1 MRALVLSGGGS
12 KGAYQIGVWKA
23 LKKLNIKFDIVTGTS
38 SGAIN
43 GALITQNTYFRALR
57 VWKSLNYKN
66 IFGDEF
72 NNTSDINKLYKTFAK
87 NFISD
92 GGTEVNELH
101 ELINKNLVK
110 WKFYNSKINYGLVTF
125 NLTNRKPIEL
135 VKKDIPKDKLGEYI
149 LASASCFPAF
159 KKMEIDGK
167 DYIDGGYYD
176 NVPINLAIKMG
187 ADEAIVVDLG
197 SVGLKRRTI
206 KKIKQITIKPNNNL
220 SNFLVFDAKGAKKNI
235 IYGYNDTM
243 KVFNKLDGRKY
254 TFKLNELDK
263 FQEVFIEHYKNII
276 EKIFTSTVQLE
287 KYKNLVKIETKSK
300 IKKDIMNMIIED
312 IGYKYQ
318 MDDTRIYT
326 YDSFTRRLK
335 YKVLKD
341 INKDNDNSI
350 INFYNLLKEEN
361 YTKLKKESVLKPF
374 DLLRAIFIY
383 IIMEI

>member
-72 NNTSDINKLYKTFAK
+72 NNTSDINKLYKIFAK

>member
-72 NNTSDINKLYKTFAK
+72 NNTSDINKLYKIFAK

-326 YDSFTRRLK
+326 YDSFTRRLR

>member
-23 LKKLNIKFDIVTGTS
+23 LKKLHIKFDIVTGTS

-72 NNTSDINKLYKTFAK
+72 NNTSDINKLYKIFAK